1 MGDQENRL
9 VFSFSLDDPQMAQ
22 DRGRTEFAISAGI
35 GVSNSKLG
43 MLFNIS
49 QVQVSHS
56 TVAEKL

>member
-35 GVSNSKLG
+35 G
-43 MLFNIS
+43 F
-49 QVQVSHS
+49 
-56 TVAEKL
+56 